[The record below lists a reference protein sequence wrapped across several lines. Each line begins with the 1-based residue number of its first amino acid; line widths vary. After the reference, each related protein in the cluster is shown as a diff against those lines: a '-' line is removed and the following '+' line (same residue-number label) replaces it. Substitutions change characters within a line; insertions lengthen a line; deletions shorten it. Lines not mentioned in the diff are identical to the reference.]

1 MGLTIFRALAGFLFL
16 SFTGSCIAQIA
27 AITSDGKDVIL
38 NADGSWQYAEDS
50 AGNELSA
57 LETLKAYLFAES
69 LSERLEYVLPKQN
82 DIAEMRSFYRPYN
95 KADRNSWE
103 LGAPEEKFGDR
114 VEIEAYNRA
123 LTFPLTYHLEST
135 DNGYRVDWGTSVGL
149 NEMSVAE
156 YKASKPIEPVTF
168 RVIARLSDTYLS
180 HYRDDKD
187 MYYSISLSVLGTE
200 SNSRFGYGYVIKDT
214 FDGKHLFSVLK
225 DGKPH
230 LMTLDLKFPIGD
242 TSMIGRI
249 VNIDGWRIR

>member
-1 MGLTIFRALAGFLFL
+1 MESTLFRSLAGLVCLLFA
-16 SFTGSCIAQIA
+16 GSCIAQIA
-27 AITSDGKDVIL
+27 ATTSDGKEVIL
-38 NADGSWQYAEDS
+38 NTDGSWQYAEDP
-50 AGNELSA
+50 AGNELSS

-95 KADRNSWE
+95 KADRNEWE
-103 LGAPEEKFGDR
+103 LGAPEKKFGDR
-114 VEIEAYNRA
+114 VEIEAYHRA
-123 LTFPLTYHLEST
+123 LPFPLTYYLEST
-135 DNGYRVDWGTSVGL
+135 DNGYRVDWGTSIGL

-156 YKASKPIEPVTF
+156 FNASKPREPVTF
-168 RVIARLSDTYLS
+168 RVIARLSDTYFG
-180 HYRDDKD
+180 HYRDHKD
-187 MYYSISLSVLGTE
+187 LYYSISLDVLGTE
-200 SNSRFGYGYVIKDT
+200 SNSHFGFGYVLKNT

-230 LMTLDLKFPIGD
+230 LMTLGLQIPIDG